1 MCGLNILSSIYY
13 KRNNLPCQ
21 WDSIVFLLIHTFL
34 SVIIKYRIGIG
45 IFVYQIINIRCTGMR
60 GRNAAM
66 EKIYAFDEIRRIVS
80 PILQNYGVSRAY
92 LFGSYARGEA
102 TEYSDIDLRIDGGK
116 IRSMFGLGALYHE
129 LTEALKKPVDLIT
142 TESLNHS
149 ANISRVEKFNSY
161 IKEDEQLIYEEQGY

>member
-1 MCGLNILSSIYY
+1 MRAFIRRDFVWLNSGVII
-13 KRNNLPCQ
+13 KNNFGYFVKQP

-66 EKIYAFDEIRRIVS
+66 EKKYAFDEIRRIVS

-102 TEYSDIDLRIDGGK
+102 TEHRGNY
-116 IRSMFGLGALYHE
+116 
-129 LTEALKKPVDLIT
+129 
-142 TESLNHS
+142 
-149 ANISRVEKFNSY
+149 
-161 IKEDEQLIYEEQGY
+161 

>member
-1 MCGLNILSSIYY
+1 
-13 KRNNLPCQ
+13 
-21 WDSIVFLLIHTFL
+21 
-34 SVIIKYRIGIG
+34 
-45 IFVYQIINIRCTGMR
+45 
-60 GRNAAM
+60 M

-92 LFGSYARGEA
+92 LFGFYARGEA